1 MLLRHRFQEWAAD
14 RVSWVQYPDIRNLRE
29 TRRLMFTTQMPM
41 GKRFA
46 LVVFGFA
53 ALSACAVGLF
63 FIGLL
68 AWAALT
74 A

>member
-14 RVSWVQYPDIRNLRE
+14 RVSWVQYPDIRNMRN
-29 TRRLMFTTQMPM
+29 RPGLMFKTQMPWE
-41 GKRFA
+41 KRML

-53 ALSACAVGLF
+53 ALAICAVGLF
-63 FIGLL
+63 FLGLL
-68 AWAALT
+68 FWAAIT